1 MRNYLYRVGAL
12 FLAVFM
18 IVTSVDFGSIVMAS
32 DEKIDIASKTTYS
45 DDNTTATVELTLAY
59 DQTKFELIELK
70 DPSGVAMDI
79 TNLTWSTTENKDYSF
94 TYRYKEIVAAVDEK
108 KEAEVAG
115 EQKNQATEE
124 KTGEYKVSVDG
135 IKNVDVALQE
145 PTLLTGS
152 PQVVEAK

>member
-108 KEAEVAG
+108 KEAE
-115 EQKNQATEE
+115 
-124 KTGEYKVSVDG
+124 
-135 IKNVDVALQE
+135 
-145 PTLLTGS
+145 
-152 PQVVEAK
+152 